1 MTANRPQAMTAM
13 VVHSEPH
20 QAMPATI
27 IRNSDGQNLI
37 VLTQTGVEETSEE
50 TLSVSNDLTQTEP
63 EKRALVLEVCAQT
76 EQISLSDNHVSTAVL
91 HEEVLESASGN
102 TYK

>member
-1 MTANRPQAMTAM
+1 M
-13 VVHSEPH
+13 
-20 QAMPATI
+20 
-27 IRNSDGQNLI
+27 
-37 VLTQTGVEETSEE
+37 LTQTGVEETSEE

-91 HEEVLESASGN
+91 HEEVLESSIGKYLQVISTIEHEFRMENAR
-102 TYK
+102 Y